1 MTLNRGNYKFIP
13 LEFSNR
19 IQRTSVEEEKD
30 FALDIHKTPVIHKWD
45 TAIEKMNSVTIFIM
59 QSIFNRG

>member
-1 MTLNRGNYKFIP
+1 MALNRENYKFIP

-19 IQRTSVEEEKD
+19 IQRTTVEEEKA
-30 FALDIHKTPVIHKWD
+30 FALDNHKMPVIHKWD
-45 TAIEKMNSVTIFIM
+45 TSIEKTNSITIFIM